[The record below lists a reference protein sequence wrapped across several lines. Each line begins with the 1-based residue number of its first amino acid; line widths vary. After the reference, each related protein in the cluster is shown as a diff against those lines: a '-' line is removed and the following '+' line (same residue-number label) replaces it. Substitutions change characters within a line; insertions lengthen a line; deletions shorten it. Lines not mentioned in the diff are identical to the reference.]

1 MENQCNAYSVAKAG
15 LNMLAYKW
23 AATLKY
29 DGVTTTAIHPGWA
42 QTELGDGITEWMG
55 KYAPGMP
62 HFSTEGAAENVVKVS
77 EALTLEKTG
86 AFWHFDGTNL
96 PW

>member
-1 MENQCNAYSVAKAG
+1 MENQCNAYSVAKAA
-15 LNMLAYKW
+15 LNMLAHKW

-29 DGVTTTAIHPGWA
+29 DGVATAAIHPGWA
-42 QTELGDGITEWMG
+42 QTELGDGISEWMA
-55 KYAPGMP
+55 KYAPEMP
-62 HFSTEGAAENVVKVS
+62 RFSTEGAAENVVRVS

-86 AFWHFDGTNL
+86 AFWNFDGTDL